1 MLREYV
7 ACIAQERA
15 PTAEP
20 IEAARIVSHLL
31 AYRSSSNLL
40 TSPPEMCPCAST
52 LFMGT
57 SPSWKKSDTSAAV
70 STNARWVLRIS
81 LLWNNEGAGS
91 SFAQV
96 TS

>member
-40 TSPPEMCPCAST
+40 ASPPEMCRCAST
-52 LFMGT
+52 LFMGA
-57 SPSWKKSDTSAAV
+57 SPSWKRSDASAAV
-70 STNARWVLRIS
+70 STNVRWVLHIS
-81 LLWNNEGAGS
+81 LLWDSEGAGS
-91 SFAQV
+91 SFAPV
-96 TS
+96 AS